1 VHPGETNSSYM
12 MQGAV
17 DFLLS
22 DCKEAKLLRRH
33 FVFKVVPMLNPDGVI
48 YGNYRCSLIG
58 VDLNRRWRSPNK
70 HLHPTIYYAKRLFQ
84 MFSELHEV
92 VLYCDMH
99 GHSMKKN
106 VFMYACGRKGVDPEI
121 ARANV
126 LSKMIPMML
135 AQTNKIF
142 SVKDTKFRLEKSK
155 ESTARIVMYKELGIL
170 NSYTLEASFYGP
182 SHMAALQNR
191 DPEEGE
197 VNGDSHLRPEHLE
210 GLGRDLCRICLH
222 FINPALFRRKLDEV
236 SRLIRET
243 ATSQVP
249 TFLLSRR
256 KKDRP
261 QPSPPPA
268 QYEEVQTSPPVLPA
282 ETSDPPPTHPVCT
295 SSISEG
301 CSAFDMT
308 ESLLEELQEYEEE
321 QDQGYI
327 TEVLRAIEE
336 RPELAVLAK
345 PDEDSDSGGSDSL
358 GSDNDDQKL
367 AIVGKIASLKAKQ
380 RSKSAN
386 RKKTKLMQR
395 SDSALKSKPLPVK
408 AVHPASCK
416 PDPLHTLYPCTIHAV
431 RTKEESSPRLK
442 KGRSSQSFVEGEVA
456 FCQARKE
463 EETSDLEP
471 KVKIAKAAG
480 GYQNFS
486 VPPRPDIGFSPSSSF
501 IITSMQHPN
510 SSILTGKL
518 HYLRKPSLN
527 AYRRQRPS
535 RIPPLPRSS
544 DPRGRPLVSNDS
556 SRVAEVSPMNTSFN
570 GDFEAQRL
578 F

>member
-1 VHPGETNSSYM
+1 M
-12 MQGAV
+12 MQGAI

-70 HLHPTIYYAKRLFQ
+70 LLHPTIYYAKRLFQ

-106 VFMYACGRKGVDPEI
+106 VFMYACGRKGTDPDT
-121 ARANV
+121 ARANI
-126 LSKMIPMML
+126 LTKMIPMML

-182 SHMAALQNR
+182 SHVAALQNR

-197 VNGDSHLRPEHLE
+197 ANGDSHLQPEHLE
-210 GLGRDLCRICLH
+210 ALGRDLCRICLH

-236 SRLIRET
+236 SKLIREA
-243 ATSQVP
+243 ATSQP
-249 TFLLSRR
+249 PSFMLTRR

-261 QPSPPPA
+261 QPSPPPV
-268 QYEEVQTSPPVLPA
+268 QSEEAPTPPQIIPPETFGVLP
-282 ETSDPPPTHPVCT
+282 TQVTCN

-301 CSAFDMT
+301 CSAFGMT
-308 ESLLEELQEYEEE
+308 AGMLEELQDYEAEE
-321 QDQGYI
+321 QDYI

-345 PDEDSDSGGSDSL
+345 PDEESDSGGSDSL
-358 GSDNDDQKL
+358 GSNNDDQKL
-367 AIVGKIASLKAKQ
+367 VIVGKIASLKAKQ

-386 RKKTKLMQR
+386 RKKTKLIQR
-395 SDSALKSKPLPVK
+395 SDSSLKSKPPPVK
-408 AVHPASCK
+408 AIHPPQLSSCSPCK
-416 PDPLHTLYPCTIHAV
+416 PDPLHTLYPCTLHAV
-431 RTKEESSPRLK
+431 RTKEDTSPRLK
-442 KGRSSQSFVEGEVA
+442 KGRSSQSFAEGEVV
-456 FCQARKE
+456 FCQGRKE
-463 EETSDLEP
+463 EDTADFEP
-471 KVKIAKAAG
+471 RVKIAKAAG

-486 VPPRPDIGFSPSSSF
+486 VPPRPEIGFCPSSSF

-527 AYRRQRPS
+527 AYRRTQRPS
-535 RIPPLPRSS
+535 RVPPLPRSS
-544 DPRGRPLVSNDS
+544 DPRGRPLGSNDS
-556 SRVAEVSPMNTSFN
+556 SRAPEVSPLNTCFA
-570 GDFEAQRL
+570 GDFEAKRL

>member
-1 VHPGETNSSYM
+1 M
-12 MQGAV
+12 MQGAI

-22 DCKEAKLLRRH
+22 DCKEAKILRRH
-33 FVFKVVPMLNPDGVI
+33 FVFKVIPMLNPDGVI

-58 VDLNRRWRSPNK
+58 VDLNRRWQNPNK

-84 MFSELHEV
+84 MFSEQHEV
-92 VLYCDMH
+92 VMYCDMH

-106 VFMYACGRKGVDPEI
+106 VFMYACARKGVDPDI
-121 ARANV
+121 AHANI

-155 ESTARIVMYKELGIL
+155 EGTARIVMYKELGIL

-182 SHMAALQNR
+182 SHVAALQNR
-191 DPEEGE
+191 DPEQDEP
-197 VNGDSHLRPEHLE
+197 NGDSHLRPEHLE
-210 GLGRDLCRICLH
+210 GLGKDLCKICLH

-236 SRLIRET
+236 SRLIREA
-243 ATSQVP
+243 ATTQVP
-249 TFLLSRR
+249 SFMLSRR

-261 QPSPPPA
+261 QP
-268 QYEEVQTSPPVLPA
+268 
-282 ETSDPPPTHPVCT
+282 PPTETPPQVI
-295 SSISEG
+295 SSTPSEDLPQQVPCSAPISEG
-301 CSAFDMT
+301 CSAFGMT
-308 ESLLEELQEYEEE
+308 SSMLEELQGYEEE
-321 QDQGYI
+321 QEQGYF

-336 RPELAVLAK
+336 RPDLGVLAM
-345 PDEDSDSGGSDSL
+345 PDEESDSGGSDSI

-367 AIVGKIASLKAKQ
+367 EIVGKIAAFKVKQ

-386 RKKTKLMQR
+386 RKKVKIVQR
-395 SDSALKSKPLPVK
+395 SDSVLKSKPLPVK
-408 AVHPASCK
+408 AVHPSKPSISPCK
-416 PDPLHTLYPCTIHAV
+416 PDPLHTLYPCKYHAV
-431 RTKEESSPRLK
+431 KSKEEDSPRLK
-442 KGRSSQSFVEGEVA
+442 KGRSSQSFAEGEVV
-456 FCQARKE
+456 FCQVRKE
-463 EETSDLEP
+463 EEKDETTELEP
-471 KVKIAKAAG
+471 RIKIAKAAG

-501 IITSMQHPN
+501 IITSIQHPN

-527 AYRRQRPS
+527 AYRRTQRPS

-556 SRVAEVSPMNTSFN
+556 TRPAEISPLNTSLCQY
-570 GDFEAQRL
+570 FEGKR
-578 F
+578 FC